1 MNPVGAFSNKLKEQK
16 MTFEIQIADFLE
28 VFMLLDRESQVTFVK
43 QLKSKQ
49 NG

>member
-1 MNPVGAFSNKLKEQK
+1 

-28 VFMLLDRESQVTFVK
+28 VFMLLDRESQETFVK
-43 QLKSKQ
+43 KLKSNQ